1 MKKDNSNRAF
11 GGDAHETARH
21 FVEARRAAQSLPD
34 FPGAVPCD
42 LDEAYACQDEA
53 IALWPDEIAG
63 WKIGRITSPWL
74 ERYGEERVV
83 GPIFRGAIRPA
94 RAAAIVD
101 FPVFAGGFAA
111 VEAEFV
117 LRLGRSAGA
126 GKTGW
131 TAEEAAAL
139 VDAMHIGIE
148 TAGSPLATINAL
160 GPAVVA
166 ADFGNNA
173 GLIVGPAIDD
183 WRSRDLASLTTETF
197 IDGRSVGK
205 GGAAVLPG
213 GPLGALAFLLA
224 RNARRARPLRAGDL
238 VATGATTGIHDI
250 RAGSLA
256 RIEFHGHGMIEC
268 RAIPATPLPC

>member
-1 MKKDNSNRAF
+1 VKKDNSNRAEAT
-11 GGDAHETARH
+11 GAHSIASR
-21 FVEARRAAQSLPD
+21 FVEARRAAQALTE
-34 FPGAVPCD
+34 FPGAIPRD
-42 LDEAYACQDEA
+42 LDEAYRCQDEA
-53 IALWPDEIAG
+53 IALWPDAIAG
-63 WKIGRITSPWL
+63 WKIGRIASPWL

-83 GPIFRGAIRPA
+83 GPVFRGAIRPA
-94 RAAAIVD
+94 SGAAVVD

-117 LRLGRSAGA
+117 FRLGRAAAPAQTS
-126 GKTGW
+126 W
-131 TAEEAAAL
+131 TADQAAAL
-139 VDAMHIGIE
+139 VDALHIGVE

-173 GLIVGPAIDD
+173 GLILGPEIAD
-183 WRSRDLASLTTETF
+183 WRARDPAALATETF
-197 IDGRSVGK
+197 IDGRPVGK

-224 RNARRARPLRAGDL
+224 RNARRGRPLRAGDL

-250 RAGSLA
+250 RAGARA
-256 RIEFHGHGMIEC
+256 RIEFAGHGVIEC
-268 RAIPATPLPC
+268 RAVSATPLPC